1 MASLIT
7 VRLSKGDS
15 PSLGFRLQGGKDFG
29 TPLVIQKVNI
39 GSPAERAGL
48 LAGDSVIKVN
58 NTDVFNLRHK
68 DAQDVIIRAGPAF
81 ELTVQRGGSVW
92 KPSVIPTGTIHTAS
106 PTSPITKTS
115 LVANKKENIGS
126 IGTGHNLSAKP
137 FSAQLNGAVNGGPK
151 LVNNQYNSPLKLYS
165 EESIAETLSAQTEVL
180 STGAL
185 GVNFKKNEKNYDATN
200 SAVYRM
206 LQEAEKEPKT
216 PEAEPESAVV
226 PSAITGLRHVSA
238 PENRPPSS
246 NPQLPPGQNI
256 CADCERLIVGV
267 FVRIKD
273 KNLHVECFKCST
285 CGTSLKNVGY
295 YNINNKLYC
304 DVHAKLA
311 ARSNPP
317 APNLVPITVPP
328 GGKAPASAISTALA
342 THSLPSPSPL
352 SPKTNLAQPFQ
363 LSQDKET
370 NLIST
375 PLQNLNINSDFNSP
389 NKPNNHLLSS
399 ATPLSYSK
407 YLNKAGN
414 YSTTPKPFSS
424 VSAPTTNQSFNTLP
438 KTAPLSPVASGPA
451 PASYSPVSSTGRS
464 VQSIVWPPQPEEPEV
479 PTACPLYVPPETHL
493 RVIPKPHKCEDCEY
507 SDATSD
513 TKDSE
518 LEEINIM
525 AQFQEPKLSLC
536 SEEVSGI
543 TSGRSAVECVETITE
558 TLETQRLVE
567 SVLKNRPRSPPPL
580 DKDIVIPEVKKPSE
594 SIPCVDCSQSNI
606 CLNKETCE
614 LKRLSEFKPNT
625 VECKLKSQV
634 DNAVPQQW
642 ESPMVQALR
651 TVPEGDPF
659 KQIPKK
665 HSSSAL
671 ASALAIAPAEPFTAQ
686 MSTHLEPVP
695 LPEETVP
702 YFPPEHPILVEPKEP
717 KPEKPE
723 SKFVKALQ
731 TAPERPFSPVGAAP
745 VKKKKNPTDEFFK
758 DLPKPQSKL
767 SMREALTTA
776 SDRPYT
782 PLFMENVKINESCL
796 KESKVERQNLQKP
809 LKPSVLPSSF
819 QKPLVEE
826 KPRVPKPFPVKICEK
841 KEEREEEK
849 QTDVKKSTT
858 IEKHQTHSTTEESIE
873 NVDENPQQGMYPL
886 FKGFSCS
893 FENKSEHSQFKIEIS
908 TTPPI
913 INTERSQTPSVKI
926 SRTGESSESITE
938 TVTEESKTREKLKQE
953 TKEKTIEKKAEQI
966 VLKKPLPL
974 AGTLHKPE
982 ALPQYQVNLSES
994 LEADLQMMQKVETSK
1009 ARHEQQKIVS
1019 APSKPPREIHTKPVI
1034 TIQPGETQPHQP
1046 EQSFKPVR
1054 DDRAPCT
1061 TFSPRPRPITP
1072 SMINKLPPTIP
1083 YYQANLVAQQ
1093 HKAAEVNLLNPT
1105 SPAISRSPSPC
1116 PERRRS
1122 PSPFR
1127 AAATA
1132 AAAAIRAKSPAAGPP
1147 PNPLKSNKPLPT
1159 PRDTKLEEAKK
1170 SVASYIPQ
1178 YQSKI
1183 DVVEKSQ
1190 VDPQMYSAYS
1200 ETHNIAGQKVQSVM
1214 SGQSVEVDLAQK
1226 SMMRENRQIEDAMRT
1241 QVMTQQFAQGSAST
1255 AVREQSHSDYLEQM
1269 KRSEAQS
1276 VEMLSG
1282 GQVQVQRK
1290 KTVTEEFEH
1299 SQKSKTV
1306 EIEHN
1311 VSTTKSHPFRDVKNP
1326 QIEGQGI
1333 VGLHV
1338 TNPQPLS
1345 SPFLKQT
1352 PQQCP
1357 KLCPSSSQQ
1366 CPATRPC
1373 QQFQKPPVKQVP
1385 APSITSPIKHV
1396 SAPSGSAQKPS
1407 VNKSNIPVPRAGSGS
1422 GGGRQAG
1429 AIGVAPK
1436 RGRGVLNTAALGGTR
1451 IALCASCHSQ
1461 IRGPFITAL
1470 GKIWCPEHFIC
1481 ATPSCRRPLQDLG
1494 FVEEQG
1500 QLYCEYCFEQYLAPP
1515 CAKCGSKIKGDC
1527 LKAIGKNFHPECFN
1541 CVYCGKLFG
1550 NSPFFLEDGNPYCEA
1565 DWNELFTTKC
1575 FACGFPVEA
1584 GDRWVEALNNNY
1596 HSQCFNCTMCKKN
1609 LEGQSFFAKGGRPF
1623 CKNHAR

>member
-29 TPLVIQKVNI
+29 TPLVIQKVNG

-185 GVNFKKNEKNYDATN
+185 GVNFKKNEKNYDASN

-216 PEAEPESAVV
+216 PEAEPDTAVV

-311 ARSNPP
+311 ARTNPP

-363 LSQDKET
+363 PSQDKET
-370 NLIST
+370 NLTS
-375 PLQNLNINSDFNSP
+375 LQNLSINSDPNCL
-389 NKPNNHLLSS
+389 NKPNNLLSS

-414 YSTTPKPFSS
+414 YSTAPKPFAS
-424 VSAPTTNQSFNTLP
+424 VSAPTSNQSFNTLP
-438 KTAPLSPVASGPA
+438 KTAPLSPIASAPA
-451 PASYSPVSSTGRS
+451 PASYSPVSSTGR
-464 VQSIVWPPQPEEPEV
+464 
-479 PTACPLYVPPETHL
+479 L
-493 RVIPKPHKCEDCEY
+493 
-507 SDATSD
+507 
-513 TKDSE
+513 
-518 LEEINIM
+518 
-525 AQFQEPKLSLC
+525 
-536 SEEVSGI
+536 
-543 TSGRSAVECVETITE
+543 
-558 TLETQRLVE
+558 
-567 SVLKNRPRSPPPL
+567 
-580 DKDIVIPEVKKPSE
+580 
-594 SIPCVDCSQSNI
+594 
-606 CLNKETCE
+606 
-614 LKRLSEFKPNT
+614 
-625 VECKLKSQV
+625 
-634 DNAVPQQW
+634 
-642 ESPMVQALR
+642 
-651 TVPEGDPF
+651 
-659 KQIPKK
+659 
-665 HSSSAL
+665 
-671 ASALAIAPAEPFTAQ
+671 PA
-686 MSTHLEPVP
+686 
-695 LPEETVP
+695 
-702 YFPPEHPILVEPKEP
+702 K
-717 KPEKPE
+717 
-723 SKFVKALQ
+723 
-731 TAPERPFSPVGAAP
+731 PVGS
-745 VKKKKNPTDEFFK
+745 VFK
-758 DLPKPQSKL
+758 
-767 SMREALTTA
+767 
-776 SDRPYT
+776 
-782 PLFMENVKINESCL
+782 
-796 KESKVERQNLQKP
+796 
-809 LKPSVLPSSF
+809 
-819 QKPLVEE
+819 
-826 KPRVPKPFPVKICEK
+826 
-841 KEEREEEK
+841 
-849 QTDVKKSTT
+849 
-858 IEKHQTHSTTEESIE
+858 
-873 NVDENPQQGMYPL
+873 
-886 FKGFSCS
+886 
-893 FENKSEHSQFKIEIS
+893 
-908 TTPPI
+908 
-913 INTERSQTPSVKI
+913 
-926 SRTGESSESITE
+926 
-938 TVTEESKTREKLKQE
+938 
-953 TKEKTIEKKAEQI
+953 
-966 VLKKPLPL
+966 
-974 AGTLHKPE
+974 
-982 ALPQYQVNLSES
+982 
-994 LEADLQMMQKVETSK
+994 
-1009 ARHEQQKIVS
+1009 
-1019 APSKPPREIHTKPVI
+1019 
-1034 TIQPGETQPHQP
+1034 
-1046 EQSFKPVR
+1046 
-1054 DDRAPCT
+1054 
-1061 TFSPRPRPITP
+1061 
-1072 SMINKLPPTIP
+1072 
-1083 YYQANLVAQQ
+1083 
-1093 HKAAEVNLLNPT
+1093 
-1105 SPAISRSPSPC
+1105 
-1116 PERRRS
+1116 
-1122 PSPFR
+1122 
-1127 AAATA
+1127 
-1132 AAAAIRAKSPAAGPP
+1132 
-1147 PNPLKSNKPLPT
+1147 
-1159 PRDTKLEEAKK
+1159 
-1170 SVASYIPQ
+1170 
-1178 YQSKI
+1178 
-1183 DVVEKSQ
+1183 
-1190 VDPQMYSAYS
+1190 
-1200 ETHNIAGQKVQSVM
+1200 
-1214 SGQSVEVDLAQK
+1214 
-1226 SMMRENRQIEDAMRT
+1226 
-1241 QVMTQQFAQGSAST
+1241 
-1255 AVREQSHSDYLEQM
+1255 
-1269 KRSEAQS
+1269 
-1276 VEMLSG
+1276 
-1282 GQVQVQRK
+1282 
-1290 KTVTEEFEH
+1290 
-1299 SQKSKTV
+1299 
-1306 EIEHN
+1306 
-1311 VSTTKSHPFRDVKNP
+1311 
-1326 QIEGQGI
+1326 
-1333 VGLHV
+1333 
-1338 TNPQPLS
+1338 
-1345 SPFLKQT
+1345 
-1352 PQQCP
+1352 
-1357 KLCPSSSQQ
+1357 
-1366 CPATRPC
+1366 
-1373 QQFQKPPVKQVP
+1373 
-1385 APSITSPIKHV
+1385 
-1396 SAPSGSAQKPS
+1396 
-1407 VNKSNIPVPRAGSGS
+1407 GS

-1436 RGRGVLNTAALGGTR
+1436 RGRGVLNAAALGGTR
-1451 IALCASCHSQ
+1451 IPLCASCHSQ

-1515 CAKCGSKIKGDC
+1515 CAKCSSKIKGDC